1 MPERMVDVIH
11 ICVAMKPVEGTFAEN
26 ALENGVAGL
35 NIDGS
40 RIETVDN
47 LDGGAYAENPTHRA
61 GQDMWT
67 RERKGDTNCFKRGGA
82 GNFNQPTGRFPANL
96 IHDGSEKVVEVFPES
111 NSNDSPRN
119 RQPRRDKT
127 QYRIGGDYETNEYG
141 DKGGASR
148 FF

>member
-1 MPERMVDVIH
+1 MIDKIH
-11 ICVAMKPVEGTFAEN
+11 IVLAMKPIEGTFASN
-26 ALENGVAGL
+26 ALEQGVAGL
-35 NIDGS
+35 NVDGC
-40 RIETVDN
+40 RIETEEDLN
-47 LDGGAYAENPTHRA
+47 GGAYAKDGTERHDGAENWRYK
-61 GQDMWT
+61 
-67 RERKGDTNCFKRGGA
+67 REGGA

>member
-1 MPERMVDVIH
+1 
-11 ICVAMKPVEGTFAEN
+11 MKPIEGTFASN
-26 ALENGVAGL
+26 ALEQGVAGL
-35 NIDGS
+35 NVDGC
-40 RIETVDN
+40 RIETEEDLN
-47 LDGGAYAENPTHRA
+47 GGAYAKDGTERHDGAENWRYK
-61 GQDMWT
+61 
-67 RERKGDTNCFKRGGA
+67 REGGA

>member
-1 MPERMVDVIH
+1 MS
-11 ICVAMKPVEGTFAEN
+11 TFASN
-26 ALENGVAGL
+26 ALEQGVAGL
-35 NIDGS
+35 NVDGC
-40 RIETVDN
+40 RIETEEDLN
-47 LDGGAYAENPTHRA
+47 GGAYAKDGTERHDGAENWRY
-61 GQDMWT
+61 
-67 RERKGDTNCFKRGGA
+67 KRGGGA

-148 FF
+148 FFKVIGDEE